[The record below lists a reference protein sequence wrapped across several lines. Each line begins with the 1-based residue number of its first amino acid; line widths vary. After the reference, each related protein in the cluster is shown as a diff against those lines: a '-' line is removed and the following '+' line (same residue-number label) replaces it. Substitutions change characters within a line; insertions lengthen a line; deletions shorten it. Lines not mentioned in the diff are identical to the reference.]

1 MKLRIAGN
9 SHVGALKRGLD
20 QALAQ
25 QPTRFEEVQVFPIV
39 RAKLELE
46 PFSRRVGD
54 AVELT
59 DPQSRTHLRER
70 AGVDQIDHGVWG
82 ICMGLHNV
90 VLMRDPFWDQHAPS
104 WIATGEEIPVSRS
117 LCEAIVLAGQ
127 EHVRAFVLHLKE
139 AGIPVFL
146 ISSPPLRRDHPSVAS
161 RRAEVPLEVDRLA
174 RETLAAFAAQHEIPF
189 VDYPAQALAEDGFLR
204 AEFEST
210 IIRAKGSRDR
220 AHANEEYG
228 ALMMRRVIDL
238 AQQRWA

>member
-25 QPTRFEEVQVFPIV
+25 QPTGFEEVQVFPIV

-46 PFSRRVGD
+46 PFSRRTGD
-54 AVELT
+54 AVQLI

-70 AGVDQIDHGVWG
+70 AGVDQIDDGVWG

-104 WIATGEEIPVSRS
+104 WIATGEEIPVSPS
-117 LCEAIVLAGQ
+117 LCAAIVLAGQ
-127 EHVRAFVLHLKE
+127 EHVHAFVLQLKQ

-146 ISSPPLRRDHPSVAS
+146 VSSPPLRRDHPSVAS
-161 RRAEVPLEVDRLA
+161 RRAEVPLEIDRLA
-174 RETLAAFAAQHEIPF
+174 REALADFAAQHEIPF
-189 VDYPAQALAEDGFLR
+189 VNYPDEALAEDGFLR
-204 AEFEST
+204 EKFEST
-210 IIRAKGSRDR
+210 IVRAKGSRDR

-228 ALMMRRVIDL
+228 TLMMRRVIDL
-238 AQQRWA
+238 AQERWL